1 MIKKD
6 QEGKQETNTET
17 YLKKEK
23 KSREYEKKTDTLI
36 CLKKK
41 KKKLKEYQ
49 KSYCDAKNSQSN
61 NQ

>member
-23 KSREYEKKTDTLI
+23 KSREYEKKKNRYPNMSKE
-36 CLKKK
+36 KKQK
-41 KKKLKEYQ
+41 TKRISKKLP
-49 KSYCDAKNSQSN
+49 
-61 NQ
+61 

>member
-23 KSREYEKKTDTLI
+23 KSREYEKKNRYPNMS
-36 CLKKK
+36 KEK

>member
-23 KSREYEKKTDTLI
+23 KRREYEKKNRYPNMSKE
-36 CLKKK
+36 KKEK
-41 KKKLKEYQ
+41 TKRISKKLL
-49 KSYCDAKNSQSN
+49 
-61 NQ
+61 